1 MLHIYH
7 FLYFF
12 HSPFF
17 FYRQYMGYHQTI
29 HRWKYIL
36 KMADHRFLLQHF
48 SPSQSP
54 AAPLCND
61 QTSCIC
67 KTKGL
72 WWKKT
77 LVSFTRGQKGAK
89 CGTLTAKNTSTCS
102 VAMDPTS
109 LVTGTRWG
117 TLRSRTSLSGWTHP
131 PRNASRARRR
141 TRAGGW
147 ARGGGAD
154 GAERHS
160 YWTWHCYGWGVKT
173 TWTWR
178 RDELYGLS
186 VRLMISACRET
197 CGHHS
202 RGRLGNICKG
212 QIMMLMILLV
222 SVLVLVSSSFC
233 VHECWWCMVLSD
245 WGIYAYWW
253 W

>member
-1 MLHIYH
+1 MK
-7 FLYFF
+7 FLKGILRNKKRNGRVGGFLEEESGVGFTSRDVWSPGKHLTVQALTITFTSITCYIFTTSYIFF

-102 VAMDPTS
+102 AAMDPTS

-117 TLRSRTSLSGWTHP
+117 TLRSRIRRSGWKHL
-131 PRNASRARRR
+131 PRKTSRARRR
-141 TRAGGW
+141 TLAI
-147 ARGGGAD
+147 
-154 GAERHS
+154 
-160 YWTWHCYGWGVKT
+160 VVT
-173 TWTWR
+173 T
-178 RDELYGLS
+178 G
-186 VRLMISACRET
+186 I
-197 CGHHS
+197 
-202 RGRLGNICKG
+202 KP
-212 QIMMLMILLV
+212 
-222 SVLVLVSSSFC
+222 SST
-233 VHECWWCMVLSD
+233 
-245 WGIYAYWW
+245 
-253 W
+253 

>member
-72 WWKKT
+72 WWKKNSCQFYSRAEGCKVWD
-77 LVSFTRGQKGAK
+77 LDGKEYIDLL
-89 CGTLTAKNTSTCS
+89 CGYGPNILGYGDQVTNIKVTSKSKWVDAPTMKDKSSTKKNTCHC
-102 VAMDPTS
+102 
-109 LVTGTRWG
+109 GY
-117 TLRSRTSLSGWTHP
+117 H
-131 PRNASRARRR
+131 
-141 TRAGGW
+141 
-147 ARGGGAD
+147 
-154 GAERHS
+154 RH
-160 YWTWHCYGWGVKT
+160 
-173 TWTWR
+173 
-178 RDELYGLS
+178 
-186 VRLMISACRET
+186 
-197 CGHHS
+197 
-202 RGRLGNICKG
+202 
-212 QIMMLMILLV
+212 
-222 SVLVLVSSSFC
+222 
-233 VHECWWCMVLSD
+233 
-245 WGIYAYWW
+245 
-253 W
+253 